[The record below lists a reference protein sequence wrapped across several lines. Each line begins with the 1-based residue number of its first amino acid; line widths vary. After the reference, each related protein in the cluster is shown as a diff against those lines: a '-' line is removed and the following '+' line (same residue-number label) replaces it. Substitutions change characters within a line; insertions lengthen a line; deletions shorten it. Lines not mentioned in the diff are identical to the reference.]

1 MTKATIATTAGDIVN
16 VPFERPRDRLGIGED
31 PRFHQIRSQLLGFLE
46 ARAHGSATAA
56 PRVDRQPV
64 ETKNPELN
72 ATREKAEEI
81 LGRVSNWDSRKQK
94 MAQAFTQGS
103 KRSSRSLQWIGWV
116 GVQGDKRICLLKK
129 AEPGLEL
136 VAISYADRKSEIVK
150 LGVCSEAS
158 FPLPDNAASLPVG
171 SAIYALTATD

>member
-1 MTKATIATTAGDIVN
+1 MTD
-16 VPFERPRDRLGIGED
+16 D
-31 PRFHQIRSQLLGFLE
+31 LLDWDTNWL
-46 ARAHGSATAA
+46 S
-56 PRVDRQPV
+56 V